1 MTDRLVQTEP
11 GGNPES
17 NPSLANDLFKKA
29 LAVVQEGNLDDAIKL
44 LQRAIELKEAYPE
57 AHNNLAALLTALER
71 HSEAEVACRRAI
83 ELREAY
89 PGAYNNLG
97 LILSEQRRH
106 REAES
111 AFLRAIALDQTYAE
125 PHNNLGLT
133 LAYQERFSEAEAAY
147 RRAIA
152 LKAAYPEAHINL
164 GVLLAAER
172 RSVEAEAAYRQAIAA
187 KPDNYR
193 AYFNLGQLQLGL
205 GRYDEGWRNF
215 EARLEPARR
224 KEPQPFSFPRW
235 PGGNIPGKSFLLVC
249 EQGYGD
255 CIQFVRY
262 ARLLKQHGASRV
274 VVYGDPDYFY
284 PALNRLMRAVD
295 GVDACICV
303 KPGPEEFD
311 HWEYMMSLP
320 LRFHTTVQTIPDQLP
335 YIATPLAKKEW
346 RAPAIGLVWGG
357 RPRLHNSSA
366 AAMNQRRSIE
376 LSQWPPLLKTPGVK
390 FVSLQK
396 DEPARGQIADL
407 PPELRPIDVMED
419 VTDFA
424 DSAAIIQR
432 LDLVISVDTSVVH
445 LAGALGKPVWLLNR
459 FDGCWR
465 WLHDRGDSP
474 WYPGLVRIF
483 RQTSPNDWSPV
494 IEDACRALQ
503 AWRNA
508 RQG

>member
-1 MTDRLVQTEP
+1 MTDRFVQTQS
-11 GGNPES
+11 GGSQES
-17 NPSLANDLFKKA
+17 NASLANELFKKA
-29 LAVVQEGNLDDAIKL
+29 VAVIQEGKLDEGVEL
-44 LQRAIELKEAYPE
+44 LQRVIALKEAYPE
-57 AHNNLAALLTALER
+57 AHNNLAAVLTALER

-89 PGAYNNLG
+89 PGAHNNLG

-106 REAES
+106 HEAES

-125 PHNNLGLT
+125 AYNNLGLT
-133 LAYQERFSEAEAAY
+133 LAYQERFAEAEAAY

-152 LKAAYPEAHINL
+152 LKQAYLEAHINL
-164 GVLLAAER
+164 GVLLAAQR
-172 RSVEAEAAYRQAIAA
+172 RFVEAEAAYRQAIAA
-187 KPDNYR
+187 RPGNYR
-193 AYFNLGQLQLGL
+193 AYFNLGELQLGL
-205 GRYDEGWRNF
+205 GRYEEGWRNF
-215 EARLEPARR
+215 EARLEQALR
-224 KEPQPFSFPRW
+224 KQPFSFPRW
-235 PGGNIPGKSFLLVC
+235 SGGNIPGKSFLLVC

-262 ARLLKQHGASRV
+262 ARLLKQGGASRV

-303 KPGPEEFD
+303 KPEPGEFD

-320 LRFHTTVQTIPDQLP
+320 LRFHTNIPAIPNQLP
-335 YIATPLAKKEW
+335 YVTAPPAKKKW
-346 RAPAIGLVWGG
+346 RTDGPAIGLVWGG
-357 RPRLHNSSA
+357 RPRLHNNSA

-376 LSQWPPLLKTPGVK
+376 LPQLLPLLRTSGIK
-390 FVSLQK
+390 FISLQK

-407 PPELRPIDVMED
+407 PPELRPIDATED

-424 DSAAIIQR
+424 DSAAIIEQ

-465 WLHDRGDSP
+465 WLHDRSDTP
-474 WYPGLVRIF
+474 WYPGLMRIF
-483 RQTSPNDWSPV
+483 RQPDPKDWNSV